1 MPTTIGIQLE
11 DYEEVEGVYSIIL
24 KNQGLI
30 INDGGDTLTE
40 VSNGYFEAEVSETLS
55 QVVSYEVLVT
65 KDDVKIYAGWLL
77 LSRSNTVDDP
87 GTGPT
92 PTTLPE
98 IDLTTFG
105 KYGPKRVK
113 TPNLEIEQFDPDK
126 VIKADRM
133 NSGTPSFCDSHI
145 CIAEAKYPFVNIFNC
160 G

>member
-1 MPTTIGIQLE
+1 MTTVGIQLE
-11 DYEEVEGVYSIIL
+11 DYESVDGSYSIIL

-40 VSNGYFEAEVSETLS
+40 VSNGYFEAEVSESLS

-92 PTTLPE
+92 PTSLPE

-126 VIKADRM
+126 VIKADRL
-133 NSGTPSFCDSHI
+133 SGPAKGFCDSHI
-145 CIAEAKYPFVNIFNC
+145 CIAEAKYPFVNIFHC

>member
-1 MPTTIGIQLE
+1 MTTTIGIQLE
-11 DYEEVEGVYSIIL
+11 DYESVDATFLIIL

-40 VSNGYFEAEVSETLS
+40 VSNGYFEAEIEESLS

-65 KDDVKIYAGWLL
+65 KDDIKIYAGWLL

-92 PTTLPE
+92 PTSLPE

-133 NSGTPSFCDSHI
+133 NSATPSFCDSHI